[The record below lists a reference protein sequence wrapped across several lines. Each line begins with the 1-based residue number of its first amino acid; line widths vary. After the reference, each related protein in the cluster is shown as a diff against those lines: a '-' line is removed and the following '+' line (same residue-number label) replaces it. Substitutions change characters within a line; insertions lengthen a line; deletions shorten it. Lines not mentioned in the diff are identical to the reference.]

1 MGKDV
6 ATAQGYAK
14 PENAITTHVDAD
26 DKTTTLIQGTGTLTY
41 LITQA
46 LFDKFLVDLFDLR
59 SNFVPTQQR
68 KCKLFFVF
76 AAPKFGSLTE
86 NTYLCN

>member
-1 MGKDV
+1 MSRYCHIQFV
-6 ATAQGYAK
+6 YAK
-14 PENAITTHVDAD
+14 GLV
-26 DKTTTLIQGTGTLTY
+26 LLTY

-59 SNFVPTQQR
+59 SIFLKTRYARISVAKHRAVATQQR
-68 KCKLFFVF
+68 KCKHFFVF